1 MQLTAGIPRLLSAE
15 LAPQGAAAT
24 GTQCRAGRLPCGT
37 TAHRPAS
44 RRAGRATGRATH
56 DGPGLT
62 LSFGRD
68 RRPGR
73 AAQGAANQRAGVAAN
88 LLADGGPGATTQC

>member
-1 MQLTAGIPRLLSAE
+1 MQAILCLPSPSTCRKTGIPRLLSAE
-15 LAPQGAAAT
+15 LAPQGAATT
-24 GTQCRAGRLPCGT
+24 GAL
-37 TAHRPAS
+37 
-44 RRAGRATGRATH
+44 RRATD

-62 LSFGRD
+62 LSFDRN

-73 AAQGAANQRAGVAAN
+73 AAQRAANQRAGVAAN